1 MQTEQP
7 TSSNVMAGFWRR
19 LGAFFLDGLVLGA
32 IGWAAGLVLADHFV
46 QLGLWGRLLGFC
58 VAWPYFGLL
67 NSRLGGGQTL
77 GKRVLGIKVVNQ
89 RGDCLSA
96 PQALMRFLPLG
107 AAWFLNGVPW
117 PDAVL
122 LSFWSYVLSV
132 AVFGVGLSLVYLFVF
147 NRATRQS
154 LHDLMVGSFVVR
166 ALGGHDEPVKAQP
179 TWPAHLAVC
188 GVLLVGSAILP
199 YFGQRAASNAT
210 FSPLLSIYKA
220 VNATSWVSHAQVNQ
234 GQSFMVMAE
243 KGKVSS
249 TYLGIVAYIKDADIN
264 NTTRARELARLA
276 LSADPA
282 ARQLDTIQVVLAYGY
297 DIGIAASWQSRNQS
311 HTPAEWLAQ

>member
-1 MQTEQP
+1 
-7 TSSNVMAGFWRR
+7 MAGFWRR
-19 LGAFFLDGLVLGA
+19 LGAFFLDGVVLGA
-32 IGWAAGLVLADHFV
+32 VGWAAGLVLADQFV

-67 NSRLGGGQTL
+67 NSSLSGGQTL
-77 GKRVLGIKVVNQ
+77 GKRALGIKVVSQ
-89 RGDCLSA
+89 QGGFLSVQ
-96 PQALMRFLPLG
+96 QALVRFLPLG
-107 AAWFLNGVPW
+107 AAWFLNGAPW
-117 PDAVL
+117 SEAVL

-132 AVFGVGLSLVYLFVF
+132 AVFGVGLSVAYLFVF

-154 LHDLMVGSFVVR
+154 LHDLMVGSLVVR
-166 ALGGHDEPVKAQP
+166 AVGSQEESVKAQP
-179 TWPAHLAVC
+179 TWPVHLAVC
-188 GVLLVGSAILP
+188 GVLMVGSAILP
-199 YFGQRAASNAT
+199 YFGQRAAGNAT

-234 GQSFMVMAE
+234 GQSFIVTAD

-249 TYLGIVAYIKDADIN
+249 TYLSIVAYTKDADIN
-264 NTTRARELARLA
+264 STTRAGQLAKLA

-282 ARQLDTIQVVLAYGY
+282 ARQLDTIQVVLVYGY